1 MEVTR
6 YCTGCGNGLI
16 ETAAI
21 CPKCGTPVAAAKVVG
36 TTAPKTKNTAILL
49 AVFVG
54 YWTYLYT
61 FAKDK
66 SKFWIFLA
74 ANSIASIITLITF
87 ISAAAESTKQA
98 ECIFVGSW
106 DFTYDEANYDSS
118 MCDMYQ
124 PNYSGVF
131 IGMVIQLAVYVFI
144 IVDRARKPQEFYS
157 NYPN

>member
-1 MEVTR
+1 MEITKF
-6 YCTGCGNGLI
+6 CSGCGNGLI

-21 CPKCGTPVAAAKVVG
+21 CPKCGTPVAVAKVVG
-36 TTAPKTKNTAILL
+36 AVAPKTKNTAIVL
-49 AVFVG
+49 AVFLG

-74 ANSIASIITLITF
+74 ANSIASIITFTAL
-87 ISAAAESTKQA
+87 ISASTEATNQG
-98 ECIFVGSW
+98 ECILGSW
-106 DFTYDEANYDSS
+106 DFTYGEANYDPS

-124 PNYSGVF
+124 PNYSGFF
-131 IGMVIQLAVYVFI
+131 IGLVIQLGVYLFI
-144 IVDRARKPQEFYS
+144 IVDRARKTQEFYS

>member
-1 MEVTR
+1 MEVTK

-36 TTAPKTKNTAILL
+36 AVAPKTKNAAVLL
-49 AVFVG
+49 AVFLG
-54 YWTYLYT
+54 FWTYLYT

-66 SKFWIFLA
+66 VKFWIFLA
-74 ANSIASIITLITF
+74 AS
-87 ISAAAESTKQA
+87 
-98 ECIFVGSW
+98 FVGSGIYFTTLTTAATASANQVNCILGSW
-106 DFTYDEANYDSS
+106 DYTYGESNYDTS
-118 MCDMYQ
+118 MCDIYQ
-124 PNYSGVF
+124 PNYTGVF
-131 IGMVIQLAVYVFI
+131 IGLAIQLGIYVFI

>member
-1 MEVTR
+1 MEVTK

-36 TTAPKTKNTAILL
+36 AVAPKTKNAAVLL
-49 AVFVG
+49 AVFLG
-54 YWTYLYT
+54 FWTYLYT

-66 SKFWIFLA
+66 VKFWIFLA
-74 ANSIASIITLITF
+74 TSF
-87 ISAAAESTKQA
+87 IGSGIYFSALTTAAAAATNQA
-98 ECIFVGSW
+98 NCILGSW
-106 DFTYDEANYDSS
+106 DYTYGESNYDTS
-118 MCDMYQ
+118 MCDIYQ
-124 PNYSGVF
+124 PNYTGVF
-131 IGMVIQLAVYVFI
+131 IGLAIQLGIYVFI

>member
-1 MEVTR
+1 MEVTK

-21 CPKCGTPVAAAKVVG
+21 CPKCGTPVAAVKVVG
-36 TTAPKTKNTAILL
+36 AAAPKTKNTAIVL

-74 ANSIASIITLITF
+74 ANSIASIITFTTLTMASEA
-87 ISAAAESTKQA
+87 SAKQA
-98 ECIFVGSW
+98 NCLW
-106 DFTYDEANYDSS
+106 NAWYYDTTTS
-118 MCDMYQ
+118 MCEYQ

-131 IGMVIQLAVYVFI
+131 IGVVIQLGIYVFI